1 MNNNFNKFLL
11 AKESFIYIVCLLLIG
26 ICLYVIVP
34 VLAVIPL
41 FFLLFI
47 FYFFRNPP
55 RKITKRE
62 NMIISPADGKVMY
75 ITEIDDDR
83 FIFGRAYK
91 ISIFLSVFNV
101 HINRAPISGIVK
113 YIDYRP
119 GKFLPAFKSHASEIN
134 ERNTVGIENE
144 NIKIMVN
151 QLTGFLARRIVC
163 FVKEGD
169 LLNKGDRYGL
179 IEFGSCTEIIIP
191 VDKVYLQ
198 VKPGE
203 KVRGGKSIIGVLHED
218 AC

>member
-34 VLAVIPL
+34 ILTVIPL
-41 FFLLFI
+41 FSLLFI

-55 RKITKRE
+55 RKITKRD
-62 NMIISPADGKVMY
+62 NMIISPADGKIMY

-169 LLNKGDRYGL
+169 QLNIGDRYGL

-191 VDKVYLQ
+191 VDKVYLR

-203 KVRGGKSIIGVLHED
+203 KVRGGKSIIGVFHED
-218 AC
+218 KC

>member
-34 VLAVIPL
+34 ILTVVPL
-41 FFLLFI
+41 FSLLFI

-62 NMIISPADGKVMY
+62 NMIISPADGKIMY

-191 VDKVYLQ
+191 VDKVYLV

-203 KVRGGKSIIGVLHED
+203 KVRGGKSIIGVSHED
-218 AC
+218 